1 MVKARAI
8 DREFELARVLWP
20 HHELSNIYNLSHVKL
35 QTYLIL
41 DGFGYSWSYG

>member
-8 DREFELARVLWP
+8 DREFELVKVLWP
-20 HHELSNIYNLSHVKL
+20 HHELSNIYNLNRAKL